1 MMHSEDGLRSNS
13 IHIALRDFN
22 ASLRSMTQGSPIWR
36 WAAYLVMVV
45 FFLLIL
51 LTFRNYGII
60 YDEYWRST
68 YGDLIIQWYKTWF
81 HNKEALTYWNLYYY
95 GGFADVV
102 QQLFTK
108 ISPLGVYETRHLVNA
123 FFGLLAVIGVYKLGN
138 ILGTPFTGFLAVLF
152 LLITPRFYG
161 HSFNNPIDIPS
172 AALYAISLY
181 FLVEIVITYPKSPGS
196 LVWKL
201 AIALGLALAVR
212 ISSVILVVYIGI
224 AFGFVILNQFL
235 RSQDAFKLRV
245 LFPSIRQLITWFL
258 VICLLAYIIML
269 IFWPAAMVDPIR
281 QPYRSL
287 KYFSNFA
294 YPFEVLFNGQH
305 ILNTELPWYYQ
316 IYWFLITM
324 PEFLLLAF
332 VVGVVIALLLNANA
346 RRLLQNLQDTRN
358 QGMILVLVSIFA
370 PLGITIL
377 RKPTDYD
384 GIRHF
389 LFVVPSMTTL
399 AALSIGKLLEK
410 FSYKLINYAI
420 LAGIAASMVLTIADM
435 VRLHPD
441 EYIYFNRLF
450 GKGVAQASTRFDT
463 DYWGNS
469 YKEAVEW
476 VEANYPLP
484 SGSPK
489 VKVAS
494 CLFSLSTSYYLRDD
508 RFDYIGSYHDG
519 QKISGTPD
527 LFLASPRWGCNE
539 KNSGEIIHVIS
550 RMGAPLIYIMRV
562 SP

>member
-1 MMHSEDGLRSNS
+1 MHSEDGLRS
-13 IHIALRDFN
+13 IRTHFTVRDLK
-22 ASLRSMTQGSPIWR
+22 ASLERMSQRSTIWK
-36 WAAYLVMVV
+36 WAAYLAMVV
-45 FFLLIL
+45 FFILIL

-81 HNKEALTYWNLYYY
+81 QNKDALTYWNLYYY

-102 QQLFTK
+102 QQLITK

-123 FFGLLAVIGVYKLGN
+123 FFGLLAVAGVYKLGKT
-138 ILGTPFTGFLAVLF
+138 LGTPFTGFLAVLF
-152 LLITPRFYG
+152 LLINPRFYG

-172 AALYAISLY
+172 AALYTFFLY
-181 FLVEIVITYPKSPGS
+181 FLVEIVITYPQSPGS

-201 AIALGLALAVR
+201 AVALGLALAVR
-212 ISSVILVVYIGI
+212 ISSVILVVYMGI
-224 AFGFVILNQFL
+224 AFGFLIFNQYLHNQGTFY
-235 RSQDAFKLRV
+235 RRTI
-245 LFPSIRQLITWFL
+245 FPSIRQLTGWFL
-258 VICLLAYIIML
+258 AICLVAYVIML
-269 IFWPAAMVDPIR
+269 VFWPAAMVDPIR

-294 YPFEVLFNGQH
+294 YPFDVLFNGQH

-316 IYWFLITM
+316 IDWFLITM
-324 PEFLLLAF
+324 PEFLLLALG
-332 VVGVVIALLLNANA
+332 VGVVIALLLNANP
-346 RRLLQNLQDTRN
+346 RKLWKNLQDARN
-358 QGMILVLVSIFA
+358 QGTILLLVSILA

-389 LFVVPSMTTL
+389 LFVVPPMITL

-410 FSYKLINYAI
+410 TSFKLINYAI
-420 LAGIAASMVLTIADM
+420 MTGIAVMMLLTIADM

-450 GKGVAQASTRFDT
+450 GKGVAQASTKFDT

-476 VEANYPLP
+476 VEANYPVP
-484 SGSPK
+484 SGGPR

-494 CLFSLSTSYYLRDD
+494 CLYSLSTSYYLRDD
-508 RFDYIGSYHDG
+508 RFEYIGSYHDG
-519 QKISGTPD
+519 QKVSGTPD
-527 LFLASPRWGCNE
+527 LFLASPRWNCTE
-539 KNSGEIIHVIS
+539 KNTGEIIHVIT
-550 RMGAPLIYIMRV
+550 RMGAPLIYVMRV